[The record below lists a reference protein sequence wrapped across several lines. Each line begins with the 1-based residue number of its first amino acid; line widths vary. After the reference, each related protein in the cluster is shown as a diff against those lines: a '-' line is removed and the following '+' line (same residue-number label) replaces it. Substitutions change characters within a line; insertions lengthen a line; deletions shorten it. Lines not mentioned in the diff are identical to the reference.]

1 MGRFEDLIAKA
12 KDGDASALTALETE
26 FSSSTLRE
34 KAEKSGSL
42 EQEVSNLLPAARRGK
57 FYEAIAGLP
66 EELRGELK
74 PEDVGEMP
82 VSEITV
88 DFLKGKAET
97 KASARQE
104 VLLDGA
110 KAAGF
115 DTIEEY
121 TAALETVKQ
130 ANAQR
135 KAGAESVGGSVASGT
150 GGGQGGGSGDEDA
163 DFAEAKKVYD
173 NARKSGRTEDVALG
187 DFIEKRLTQQAP
199 APQQ

>member
-1 MGRFEDLIAKA
+1 MGRFEDLIAQAKA
-12 KDGDASALTALETE
+12 GDRKAIEALETE

-34 KAEKSGSL
+34 KAEKSGTL
-42 EQEVSNLLPAARRGK
+42 ESELAGAIPLARRGK
-57 FYEAIAGLP
+57 FYESLAGLP
-66 EELRGELK
+66 EDLRSELK

-82 VSEITV
+82 LGEITV
-88 DFLKGKAET
+88 DFLKGKAEA
-97 KASARQE
+97 KQSARNE

-115 DTIEEY
+115 DTVEEY

-130 ANAQR
+130 ANAAR
-135 KAGAESVGGSVASGT
+135 KTGAESVGSGVASGA

-163 DFAEAKKVYD
+163 DFNEAKEVYD
-173 NARKSGRTEDVALG
+173 KARKSGKTEDIALG
-187 DFIEKRLTQQAP
+187 NFIEKRLTQQAP

>member
-12 KDGDASALTALETE
+12 KEGDTSALTTLETE
-26 FSSSTLRE
+26 FSSTSLRE
-34 KAEKSGSL
+34 KAEKAGTL
-42 EQEVSNLLPAARRGK
+42 EQEMTSLLPAARRGK

-97 KASARQE
+97 KATARQE

-115 DTIEEY
+115 DTVEEY
-121 TAALETVKQ
+121 TAALDVLKQ
-130 ANAQR
+130 ASAQR
-135 KAGAESVGGSVASGT
+135 KAGAESAGSGVASGA
-150 GGGQGGGSGDEDA
+150 GSGQGGGSGDEDA
-163 DFAEAKKVYD
+163 DFQEAKKVYD
-173 NARKSGRTEDVALG
+173 NSRKSGRTEDIALG